1 MFLNSSATAW
11 YDQILKQ
18 MKIGREIKR
27 EREREENWRERE
39 RERKKKNGTVV

>member
-1 MFLNSSATAW
+1 
-11 YDQILKQ
+11 

-39 RERKKKNGTVV
+39 REREREKRKWHGGRGSVAFSKKAPLQN